1 MRMSDWGSDV
11 WSSELAVADLQ
22 APNVRKL
29 VEKPIGDAFA
39 QGFKQVDVGLRAF
52 ADDGAAQLPV
62 VQYGLY
68 VLVVDLMRYID
79 IEFGVDVQRLGGAQ
93 LVLQNTD
100 AGVKGKRSEER
111 RVGKEGEVRV

>member
-39 QGFKQVDVGLRAF
+39 QGFKQVDVGRRAF
-52 ADDGAAQLPV
+52 ADEGAAQLPV

-68 VLVVDLMRYID
+68 VLVVELMRYID

-93 LVLQNTD
+93 LVQIGR
-100 AGVKGKRSEER
+100 AHV
-111 RVGKEGEVRV
+111 